1 MIQGNRG
8 LITAEFMLTEAE
20 GMDMGRKY
28 NDDVELRAFS
38 PQ

>member
-20 GMDMGRKY
+20 GMDMGWTW
-28 NDDVELRAFS
+28 AGS
-38 PQ
+38 ITTMWS